1 MEVNRLYLKRLI
13 RHLEIRV
20 LAHLLLVFVI
30 CFSHR
35 LHYLLQIRLFLCES
49 VKVVHDLSQFFILK
63 IKLQGMLVN
72 PKASTMCSFPESV
85 TLWLRYFNFNLYN
98 AEYEERNA
106 A

>member
-49 VKVVHDLSQFFILK
+49 VKVVHDLSQLFIL
-63 IKLQGMLVN
+63 QNQV
-72 PKASTMCSFPESV
+72 A
-85 TLWLRYFNFNLYN
+85 
-98 AEYEERNA
+98 RNA
-106 A
+106 CEPQGIHHVLISRIRYSMATLFQFQSL